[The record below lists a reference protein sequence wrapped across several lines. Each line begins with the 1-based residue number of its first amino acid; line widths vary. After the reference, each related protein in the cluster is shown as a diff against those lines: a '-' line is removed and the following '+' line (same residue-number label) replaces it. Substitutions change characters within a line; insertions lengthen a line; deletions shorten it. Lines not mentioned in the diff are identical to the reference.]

1 MMFLSGIYFPL
12 EIMPSYLQTFA
23 KIPPLTYF
31 SEGLRYAMIYNYP
44 EGTYVNIAIVAALAV
59 GFIIVGSLVTKWKE
73 K

>member
-1 MMFLSGIYFPL
+1 
-12 EIMPSYLQTFA
+12 
-23 KIPPLTYF
+23 
-31 SEGLRYAMIYNYP
+31 MIYNYP

>member
-1 MMFLSGIYFPL
+1 MMFLSRTYFPL

-23 KIPPLTYF
+23 KILPLTYF

-44 EGTYVNIAIVAALAV
+44 DGTYMIIAIVAALAV